1 MKRLKL
7 IVLTV
12 LTGAALAACS
22 DTPYTSSYPALNTY
36 NGYQTGY
43 PTGMNTMYPY
53 STYGY
58 STYAMNPFL
67 YSNLAYTNTMRAQM
81 QARAMAMFSIRFRA
95 TTPMFYYP
103 NYVSNNCRMRT
114 QVNYTPTQCACVR
127 APCDCQQVIT
137 QVRQQ
142 SRQVCPVVRTTR
154 STVANTTG
162 NTTPNTTTNTTAN
175 NTSDSGNSDTVLTT
189 NSSTR
194 MSLSLINADA
204 RALYERLA
212 IAEEALQNKTKV
224 RTGANYKC
232 MLSGKAKKDENYACD
247 FDLNLEDGSLYQ
259 QYPVGNAGQPVN
271 TSSSLFM
278 GDNVTVGG
286 PGLAPE
292 EGFIKFSG
300 RMASVAFERLPMQAV
315 SGTIDTAGRVQAE
328 IKTGKSLKCYKTT
341 NTATPKVECAIK
353 IKSDTGEAL
362 SAQ

>member
-1 MKRLKL
+1 MIRMKRLKL

-36 NGYQTGY
+36 NGTYYPTGY
-43 PTGMNTMYPY
+43 TNNGMNTMYPY
-53 STYGY
+53 SGY
-58 STYAMNPFL
+58 SSYAMNPFL
-67 YSNLAYTNTMRAQM
+67 YSNSAYTNALQMRMQM
-81 QARAMAMFSIRFRA
+81 QARSMAMFSIRFRA
-95 TTPMFYYP
+95 STPMFYYP

-114 QVNYTPTQCACVR
+114 QVNYTPNQCACAQVS
-127 APCDCQQVIT
+127 CNCQQVIE

-154 STVANTTG
+154 TTTTVSNNTASDNTTDS
-162 NTTPNTTTNTTAN
+162 
-175 NTSDSGNSDTVLTT
+175 SDSDTVLTT
-189 NSSTR
+189 NSSKL
-194 MSLSLINADA
+194 MSLSVINADA

-232 MLSGKAKKDENYACD
+232 MLSGKAKKDTSYVCD
-247 FDLNLEDGSLYQ
+247 FDLNLEDGSLYH
-259 QYPVGNAGQPVN
+259 QYPVGNVGQPVN
-271 TSSSLFM
+271 TSSSLFS

-292 EGFIKFSG
+292 EGFIKFDG
-300 RMASVAFERLPMQAV
+300 RMASVAFDRLPMQAV
-315 SGTIDTAGRVQAE
+315 SGTIDAAGQVQAE
-328 IKTGKSLKCYKTT
+328 IKTGKNLKCYKTT
-341 NTATPKVECAIK
+341 NTANPKIECSIK
-353 IKSDTGEAL
+353 IKSDTGEAI